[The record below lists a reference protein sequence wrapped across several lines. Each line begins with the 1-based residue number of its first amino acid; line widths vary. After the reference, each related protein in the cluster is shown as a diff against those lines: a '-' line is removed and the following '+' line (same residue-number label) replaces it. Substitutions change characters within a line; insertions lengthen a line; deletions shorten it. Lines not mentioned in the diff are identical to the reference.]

1 MIPVWAP
8 YNWDGLD
15 LTGKTYFKKIL
26 ADKKVIVSPGW
37 NVPPSDPTDPNYQVL
52 LDDYELGLD
61 WVKDYVDP
69 GQDPAEPLFDIAY
82 PLLNNLDTV
91 TIENPE
97 NEALVAFIE
106 FNIFWRN
113 MLENIL
119 PDTSRG
125 VILVADTPCQQVP
138 TVSFQIDGAK
148 AKYLGEKDFHDPTY
162 ADMEISKGL
171 FELSDL
177 TDGDASYSGVPIDKD
192 YCPWSLRLYPSELYE
207 EDIASKDPMMF
218 SFAVAGIFL
227 FTSLVFIC
235 YDQGV
240 EMRQRRVMSQANQ
253 SSAIVASLFPKAG
266 ECIRCGQNNLWVFI
280 STNSSS
286 VFIVRERMY
295 QEAKEEKER
304 EAKKIKVFSVL
315 KPGFS
320 NNLSSVPESSS
331 MGEDSVAK
339 GRPIADLCKLH
350 QLRLCRLP
358 APRHKSRP

>member
-192 YCPWSLRLYPSELYE
+192 YCPGSLRLYPSELYE

-266 ECIRCGQNNLWVFI
+266 ECIRCGQKQL
-280 STNSSS
+280 
-286 VFIVRERMY
+286 M
-295 QEAKEEKER
+295 
-304 EAKKIKVFSVL
+304 
-315 KPGFS
+315 GF
-320 NNLSSVPESSS
+320 
-331 MGEDSVAK
+331 
-339 GRPIADLCKLH
+339 H
-350 QLRLCRLP
+350 F
-358 APRHKSRP
+358 H